1 MNGTPPTAEDDAP
14 NRRPRDTRL
23 IHTLL
28 ASQGVTSYQ
37 ERVPLMLIDFAYRY
51 TRAVLSEASSL
62 DAEGYAT
69 ATEPQRGRGGGNKEE
84 HGVSMTSLR
93 MAVAA
98 RQAAQVQ
105 PDLAKADML
114 EMGQELN
121 RVGLPR
127 VEREF
132 GVRLPEER
140 FVLTGGSYGL
150 LEEWEEDEEIDDEE
164 LMNVDEQMADQPAEE
179 DDGEMLVDE
188 DVEQDEF
195 EEVMG
200 IAKPDEAMKDV

>member
-1 MNGTPPTAEDDAP
+1 
-14 NRRPRDTRL
+14 
-23 IHTLL
+23 
-28 ASQGVTSYQ
+28 
-37 ERVPLMLIDFAYRY
+37 
-51 TRAVLSEASSL
+51 
-62 DAEGYAT
+62 
-69 ATEPQRGRGGGNKEE
+69 
-84 HGVSMTSLR
+84 MTSLR